1 MQGMEPGGKYLGS
14 PLPGFTDSPVL
25 RAKSIISPSLGERL
39 QERARKRDERNHRMC
54 RIEFCLLMS
63 FMGKAILCEDGEGCK
78 CVFVLVGGAFRG
90 TSITRLIV

>member
-1 MQGMEPGGKYLGS
+1 
-14 PLPGFTDSPVL
+14 
-25 RAKSIISPSLGERL
+25 
-39 QERARKRDERNHRMC
+39 MC